1 MAYVNPY
8 ASAMEYQ
15 PRTLWEHPEPYK
27 TDWSTFWGTPRE
39 DDDNGDENG
48 DENGYN
54 PEGPKSQVEAGAG
67 SQLKSLWGDV
77 VADMQSGYDLQQS
90 QNMFDSVFGPGITA
104 VTPGTYNPN
113 TATTVPNTTDY
124 VNGWQNPDY
133 TGPQLDTDFITDVS
147 LPANYTGGNT
157 QANVVTQGIDNPTV
171 TSTPVTEFQPSYNQQ
186 QQDLIDQST
195 QAYNQQQNNIQNVP
209 MVTEMIANV
218 PDWRDMVGQGG
229 LTQRQAAQSFA
240 NAPTVTYGNTG
251 ATNPTLGEI
260 LNGYTDPETGA
271 EIDFD
276 AVTDEERDW
285 GDFW

>member
-15 PRTLWEHPEPYK
+15 PRTLWNQPERPR
-27 TDWSTFWGTPRE
+27 TDWSTFWGKADEDE
-39 DDDNGDENG
+39 DDNG

-77 VADMQSGYDLQQS
+77 WADMQEGYKLGQS
-90 QNMFDSVFGPGITA
+90 ENMFNNLFGPGITA
-104 VTPGTYNPN
+104 TNE
-113 TATTVPNTTDY
+113 AQTVPNTTDY
-124 VNGWQNPDY
+124 VSGWQNPNY

-147 LPANYTGGNT
+147 FPANTGGNT
-157 QANVVTQGIDNPTV
+157 QAQTVTQGLPSSNVQPSEVIQ
-171 TSTPVTEFQPSYNQQ
+171 EYQPSYSQPSYEQQ

-195 QAYNQQQNNIQNVP
+195 QAYNQQQNSLANVP
-209 MVTEMIANV
+209 MDTDFISNI

-229 LTQRQAAQSFA
+229 LTQRQSAQSFA
-240 NAPTVTYGNTG
+240 NAPTVAYGNTG
-251 ATNPTLGEI
+251 ATNPTLGEV

-285 GDFW
+285 GSFW

>member
-8 ASAMEYQ
+8 ANTMNYKPRSLWTQ
-15 PRTLWEHPEPYK
+15 PERPR
-27 TDWSTFWGTPRE
+27 TDWSTFWGKADE
-39 DDDNGDENG
+39 DEDEKDKDDGRGDETG
-48 DENGYN
+48 
-54 PEGPKSQVEAGAG
+54 VEKGAG

-77 VADMQSGYDLQQS
+77 MADMQQNMQSGYDLQQS
-90 QNMFDSVFGPGITA
+90 ENMFNNLFGPGITA
-104 VTPGTYNPN
+104 TNE
-113 TATTVPNTTDY
+113 ATVPNTTDY
-124 VNGWQNPDY
+124 VSGWQNPNY

-147 LPANYTGGNT
+147 LPANYTGAQT
-157 QANVVTQGIDNPTV
+157 TPTGIWDTDFI
-171 TSTPVTEFQPSYNQQ
+171 S
-186 QQDLIDQST
+186 
-195 QAYNQQQNNIQNVP
+195 NI
-209 MVTEMIANV
+209 

-229 LTQRQAAQSFA
+229 LTQRQSAQSFA

-251 ATNPTLGEI
+251 ATNPTLGEV

>member
-15 PRTLWEHPEPYK
+15 PRTLWNQPKRKKY
-27 TDWSTFWGTPRE
+27 DWSTFWGKAE
-39 DDDNGDENG
+39 EDDDDNGDENG
-48 DENGYN
+48 TRGDET
-54 PEGPKSQVEAGAG
+54 EVEAGAG

-77 VADMQSGYDLQQS
+77 WADMQEGYKLGQS
-90 QNMFDSVFGPGITA
+90 ENMFDNLFGPGITA
-104 VTPGTYNPN
+104 VTPAN
-113 TATTVPNTTDY
+113 TVPNTTDY
-124 VNGWQNPDY
+124 VNGWQNPNY

-147 LPANYTGGNT
+147 LPANTGGNT
-157 QANVVTQGIDNPTV
+157 QPQVYNAQDLNAATTGLDATTTQPSEVIQAY
-171 TSTPVTEFQPSYNQQ
+171 QPSYNQQ

-195 QAYNQQQNNIQNVP
+195 QAYNQQQNSLANVP
-209 MVTEMIANV
+209 MDTDFISNI

-229 LTQRQAAQSFA
+229 LTQRQSAQSFA
-240 NAPTVTYGNTG
+240 NAPTVAYGNTG

-276 AVTDEERDW
+276 AVTDDERDW

>member
-8 ASAMEYQ
+8 ANTMNYVPS
-15 PRTLWEHPEPYK
+15 TLWEHPEPYK
-27 TDWSTFWGTPRE
+27 TDWSTFWGKADE
-39 DDDNGDENG
+39 DDDNGDDNG
-48 DENGYN
+48 DDERGRDQ
-54 PEGPKSQVEAGAG
+54 EVEKGAG
-67 SQLKSLWGDV
+67 SQLKSLWGDI

-104 VTPGTYNPN
+104 TN
-113 TATTVPNTTDY
+113 AAQTVPDTTDY
-124 VNGWQNPDY
+124 VNGWQNPNY
-133 TGPQLDTDFITDVS
+133 TGPPMVTDFITDVS
-147 LPANYTGGNT
+147 LPANTGGNT
-157 QANVVTQGIDNPTV
+157 QAQAVTQGLASSNVQPSEVIQ
-171 TSTPVTEFQPSYNQQ
+171 EYQPSYSQPSYEQQ

-195 QAYNQQQNNIQNVP
+195 QAYNQQQNSLANVP

-240 NAPTVTYGNTG
+240 NAPTVTYGNTD
-251 ATNPTLGEI
+251 ATNPTLGEV

-276 AVTDEERDW
+276 AVTDGERDW